1 MKKIITLCLTG
12 LLSANA
18 MADHESDHT
27 LTVYTYDSFVS
38 DWGPGPKLKAAF
50 EKNCHCQL
58 NFVAEEDG
66 VSILNRLKIEGKK
79 AKADVILGLDQALV
93 NEAKATNLI
102 ADHQQDLTHLNPD
115 LKWSDNAFVPYDF
128 GYFAFIYDSTKIAN
142 PATSLKAL
150 VESDASIIYQD
161 PRTSTPGQGLMFWMN
176 AVFKDQT
183 KAAWKQLASHT
194 QTVTKGWYEGYSM
207 FLKGGSDY
215 VLSYTTSPAYHMIAE
230 SESKY
235 KAAQF
240 SEGHV
245 AQIEV
250 AAALKSSKQAKLAQD
265 FLAFLVSDEAQKI
278 LPVTNWML
286 PVAKNVELPAQFDE
300 LIKPKAI
307 NLDIDMLSKQ
317 RKPWIVDWRS
327 SAVK

>member
-1 MKKIITLCLTG
+1 MKKILTLCLTG

-18 MADHESDHT
+18 LADHDSDQT

-38 DWGPGPKLKAAF
+38 DWGPGPKIKEAF
-50 EKNCHCQL
+50 EKNCHCEL
-58 NFVAEEDG
+58 KFVAEEDG

-79 AKADVILGLDQALV
+79 VKADVILGLDQALI
-93 NEAKATNLI
+93 NEAKATGLI
-102 ADHQQDLTHLNPD
+102 ATHQQDLSNLESALNWKD
-115 LKWSDNAFVPYDF
+115 DAFVPYDF
-128 GYFAFIYDSTKIAN
+128 GYFAFIYDSTKIKQ
-142 PATSLKAL
+142 PVTSLKAL
-150 VESDASIIYQD
+150 VESDATVIYQD

-176 AVFKDQT
+176 AVYQDQT
-183 KAAWKQLASHT
+183 KTAWKQLASHT

-207 FLKGGSDY
+207 FLKGGADY

-230 SESKY
+230 SETKY

-250 AAALKSSKQAKLAQD
+250 AAALNTSKQAKLAQD

-286 PVAKNVELPAQFDE
+286 PVVKSVKLPAQFDE

-307 NLDIDMLSKQ
+307 DLDIDQLSKQ

-327 SAVK
+327 SAIK